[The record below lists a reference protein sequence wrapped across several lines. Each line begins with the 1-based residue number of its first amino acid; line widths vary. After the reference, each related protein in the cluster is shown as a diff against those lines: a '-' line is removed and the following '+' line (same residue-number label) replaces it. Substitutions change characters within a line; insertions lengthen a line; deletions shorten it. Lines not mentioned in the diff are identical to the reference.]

1 MKEIKTKKT
10 YERPDLGADTI
21 ELTIVP
27 KTIKKRIMNKNNL
40 TEMKRKDCTAPTMMV
55 VVMQHTQLLVA
66 SGTEAN
72 RSGYGTAN
80 YGVTDELDSD
90 GSWEWE

>member
-1 MKEIKTKKT
+1 MKEIKTRKT
-10 YERPDLGADTI
+10 YE
-21 ELTIVP
+21 
-27 KTIKKRIMNKNNL
+27 K
-40 TEMKRKDCTAPTMMV
+40 PTTTV
-55 VVMQHTQLLVA
+55 VVMQHTQLLMV

-80 YGVTDELDSD
+80 YGVDPDELDGN

>member
-1 MKEIKTKKT
+1 MKEIKTRKT
-10 YERPDLGADTI
+10 YE
-21 ELTIVP
+21 
-27 KTIKKRIMNKNNL
+27 K
-40 TEMKRKDCTAPTMMV
+40 PTTTV
-55 VVMQHTQLLVA
+55 VVMQHRTQLLTGSVQ
-66 SGTEAN
+66 AN

>member
-1 MKEIKTKKT
+1 MKEIKTRKT
-10 YERPDLGADTI
+10 YE
-21 ELTIVP
+21 
-27 KTIKKRIMNKNNL
+27 K
-40 TEMKRKDCTAPTMMV
+40 PTTTV
-55 VVMQHTQLLVA
+55 VVMQHRTQLLTG

-72 RSGYGTAN
+72 RSSYGTAN

>member
-1 MKEIKTKKT
+1 
-10 YERPDLGADTI
+10 
-21 ELTIVP
+21 
-27 KTIKKRIMNKNNL
+27 
-40 TEMKRKDCTAPTMMV
+40 MKRKDYTAPTTMV

-72 RSGYGTAN
+72 RSSYGTAN
-80 YGVTDELDSD
+80 YGVTDELASD

>member
-1 MKEIKTKKT
+1 
-10 YERPDLGADTI
+10 
-21 ELTIVP
+21 
-27 KTIKKRIMNKNNL
+27 MNKINL
-40 TEMKRKDCTAPTMMV
+40 TEMKRKDYTAPTTTV

-72 RSGYGTAN
+72 RSSYGTAN
-80 YGVTDELDSD
+80 DGVIDELASD

>member
-1 MKEIKTKKT
+1 
-10 YERPDLGADTI
+10 
-21 ELTIVP
+21 
-27 KTIKKRIMNKNNL
+27 
-40 TEMKRKDCTAPTMMV
+40 MV

-80 YGVTDELDSD
+80 DGVNTDELDSD

>member
-1 MKEIKTKKT
+1 MSTK
-10 YERPDLGADTI
+10 

-40 TEMKRKDCTAPTMMV
+40 TEMKRKDYTAPTTTV
-55 VVMQHTQLLVA
+55 VVLQHTQLLAA

-72 RSGYGTAN
+72 RSSYGTAN
-80 YGVTDELDSD
+80 YGVDPDELDGD

>member
-1 MKEIKTKKT
+1 
-10 YERPDLGADTI
+10 
-21 ELTIVP
+21 
-27 KTIKKRIMNKNNL
+27 MNKINL
-40 TEMKRKDCTAPTMMV
+40 TEMKRKDYTAPTTTV
-55 VVMQHTQLLVA
+55 VVMQHTQMLMT

-80 YGVTDELDSD
+80 YGVDSDELDGD

>member
-1 MKEIKTKKT
+1 
-10 YERPDLGADTI
+10 
-21 ELTIVP
+21 
-27 KTIKKRIMNKNNL
+27 
-40 TEMKRKDCTAPTMMV
+40 MKRKDYTAPTTTV
-55 VVMQHTQLLVA
+55 VVMQHTQMLMA

-80 YGVTDELDSD
+80 DGVGSDELDGD

>member
-1 MKEIKTKKT
+1 
-10 YERPDLGADTI
+10 
-21 ELTIVP
+21 
-27 KTIKKRIMNKNNL
+27 MNKINL
-40 TEMKRKDCTAPTMMV
+40 TEMKRKDYTAPTTMV

-72 RSGYGTAN
+72 RSSYGTAN
-80 YGVTDELDSD
+80 DGVTDELASD